1 MVIPVISV
9 IPIIPVKTIYSVT
22 LHSHYLNA
30 SMKKRDSQGKKI
42 RSPKK
47 TAGNTPFY
55 LGLKSKAKPVKKKA
69 VKQERFIEHEDEQ
82 PRFHRP
88 IKRKSM
94 LDDAFSRSILLAL
107 PERPDNDTV
116 HHGLEP
122 LAEYPYLTEQMVK
135 VSAFTEFWTKHGLQG
150 EILPLIPSPKPR
162 AYRATT
168 RRKVFFNGH
177 SLMLGFGDQQSLT
190 FPKKGVMSI
199 AKSSIEPEDH
209 YTVYELIGKKLL
221 TKPYQELSNALN
233 FLIIRDTGEKAVIFN
248 VAELNGEIVRKLKIL
263 GEMLAKTTH
272 NIVSAW
278 VYHDPTR
285 SEYYLD
291 QKSLEPGTM
300 RIKKLFGFDELSLTI
315 NDIKFRVSPF
325 TFSQVNV
332 PMMKMMVSRM
342 RFFSSP
348 GIHPG
353 AKEGMKPEMSPGMN
367 PGGKVKPGVRLIDLY
382 CGYGLFSHAL
392 ADMFSEVHGIDSSKA
407 GIESAKQLVERRK
420 KIGHDIG
427 SMHFKE
433 AFITKSTMLSHLP
446 HADETPEV
454 ILLDPPRQGTADGVI
469 AAIAKRNPM
478 LVIHVFCAINEIE
491 KAMREW
497 KKNGYVPVSAQA
509 LDMFPGTPTLE
520 TIVVL
525 QPLPSKYQ

>member
-1 MVIPVISV
+1 MLHMRRMQRA
-9 IPIIPVKTIYSVT
+9 TYSVS
-22 LHSHYLNA
+22 LHSHYLKA

-47 TAGNTPFY
+47 TEGNVPFY
-55 LGLKSKAKPVKKKA
+55 VALRSKGKPVKKKTGMQPA
-69 VKQERFIEHEDEQ
+69 KQERYAEEEQ
-82 PRFHRP
+82 PRFQKL

-94 LDDAFSRSILLAL
+94 LDDGFSRSILLAL

-122 LAEYPYLTEQMVK
+122 LTEYPYMTEQMVK

-168 RRKVFFNGH
+168 RRKVFFNSH

-199 AKSSIEPEDH
+199 AKSAIEPEDH
-209 YTVYELIGKKLL
+209 YEIYELIGKKLL
-221 TKPYQELSNALN
+221 TKPYHELTEQLN
-233 FLIIRDTGEKAVIFN
+233 FLIIRDTVEKAVIFN
-248 VAELNGEIVRKLKIL
+248 VAELNGEIVRKLKLL
-263 GEMLAKTTH
+263 GDMLAKTSH

-278 VYHDPTR
+278 VYHDPSR
-285 SEYYLD
+285 SDYYLD

-315 NDIKFRVSPF
+315 NDIKFRISPF

-332 PMMKMMVSRM
+332 LMMKVMVNRI
-342 RFFSSP
+342 RAF
-348 GIHPG
+348 
-353 AKEGMKPEMSPGMN
+353 AKPENDPC
-367 PGGKVKPGVRLIDLY
+367 RLIDLY

-420 KIGHDIG
+420 KVGHEIG

-433 AFITKSTMLSHLP
+433 VFITKDTVVSHLP

-469 AAIAKRNPM
+469 SAIAKRKPM

-491 KAMREW
+491 KALREW
-497 KKNGYVPVSAQA
+497 KKGGYVPESTQA

-525 QPLPSKYQ
+525 KPMSAKN

>member
-1 MVIPVISV
+1 
-9 IPIIPVKTIYSVT
+9 
-22 LHSHYLNA
+22 
-30 SMKKRDSQGKKI
+30 MKKRDSQGKKI
-42 RSPKK
+42 RTPKK

-55 LGLKSKAKPVKKKA
+55 VGLKSKGKPVKKKA
-69 VKQERFIEHEDEQ
+69 VKQERFVEHEDEQ
-82 PRFHRP
+82 PRFHKP

-94 LDDAFSRSILLAL
+94 LDDAFSRSILMAL

-122 LAEYPYLTEQMVK
+122 LAEYPYMTEQMVK
-135 VSAFTEFWTKHGLQG
+135 VSAFTEFWTKHNLQG

-248 VAELNGEIVRKLKIL
+248 VAELNGEIVRKLKML

-272 NIVSAW
+272 KIVSAW

-332 PMMKMMVSRM
+332 PMMKMMVGRM

-348 GIHPG
+348 GI
-353 AKEGMKPEMSPGMN
+353 N

-382 CGYGLFSHAL
+382 CGYGLFSHSL

-446 HADETPEV
+446 HVDETPEV

-525 QPLPSKYQ
+525 KPLPSKYQ

>member
-1 MVIPVISV
+1 
-9 IPIIPVKTIYSVT
+9 
-22 LHSHYLNA
+22 
-30 SMKKRDSQGKKI
+30 MKKRDSQGKKI

-248 VAELNGEIVRKLKIL
+248 VAELNGEIVRKLKML

-332 PMMKMMVSRM
+332 PMMKMMVGRM
-342 RFFSSP
+342 RFFSSHGINP
-348 GIHPG
+348 RAIGERIHPG
-353 AKEGMKPEMSPGMN
+353 GREEGNKSRGGESKPRLKSGEH
-367 PGGKVKPGVRLIDLY
+367 RLIDLY

-478 LVIHVFCAINEIE
+478 LGSARSM
-491 KAMREW
+491 KL
-497 KKNGYVPVSAQA
+497 KKQCVNGRRM
-509 LDMFPGTPTLE
+509 DMYPFQHKRSTCSPEHQHLR
-520 TIVVL
+520 
-525 QPLPSKYQ
+525 QSWC

>member
-1 MVIPVISV
+1 
-9 IPIIPVKTIYSVT
+9 
-22 LHSHYLNA
+22 
-30 SMKKRDSQGKKI
+30 MKKRDSQGKKI

-69 VKQERFIEHEDEQ
+69 VKQERFIEQDDEQ

-122 LAEYPYLTEQMVK
+122 LAEYPYMTEQMVK
-135 VSAFTEFWTKHGLQG
+135 VSAFTEFWTKHNLQG

-248 VAELNGEIVRKLKIL
+248 VAELNGEIVRKLKML

-272 NIVSAW
+272 KIVSAW

-332 PMMKMMVSRM
+332 PMMKMMVGRM

-353 AKEGMKPEMSPGMN
+353 AKEGMKPEMSPGIN

-525 QPLPSKYQ
+525 KPLPSKYQ